1 MRSLPRQ
8 SCGLSLFNFAEK
20 SAARGELVAFD
31 EEIDIVRPHTTPP
44 HDWRALT
51 RALEAFSRLAEDPP
65 PVCGFKMML
74 AMREGLQWEFVGALR
89 PGRVLRGARFGPWS
103 WPWPC
108 LFRRAFPFFG
118 VGLFRHHMGEF
129 QRMASQWNCF
139 KLH

>member
-74 AMREGLQWEFVGALR
+74 AMREGLQCTASEFMQH
-89 PGRVLRGARFGPWS
+89 FMKYFTSSFPWNIS
-103 WPWPC
+103 PHIPRQ
-108 LFRRAFPFFG
+108 LTR
-118 VGLFRHHMGEF
+118 
-129 QRMASQWNCF
+129 
-139 KLH
+139 